1 MDSETRELRYPLGRA
16 RAVAVWVIALA
27 VYVMAVFHRTSLGVA
42 GLLATDRFE
51 ISNSELAAFTVLQLL
66 VYASM
71 QVPVGVILDRYGPRA
86 LLLVG
91 GVLMSLGQLAFA
103 FVDGFGPALLARGVV
118 GAGDAMI
125 FASVLRLANWW
136 FTARQVPMVVQLTG
150 MVGQLG
156 SVLASVPLTL
166 LLREYGWTRTFAA
179 AATIGL
185 VILVGVL
192 LVVRDSPYLERQV
205 SEVDLPEL
213 VRSLPGVWRSP
224 GTQVGFWAHFTA
236 QFGVNCFGLLW
247 GFPFLVEGQGLSEE
261 TASTVLLV
269 MTVSVLVVGVVV
281 AKLIERFPFYRS
293 LLVLAVVVAIAT
305 VWAVVLLWPG
315 RSPLWLLLVMGV
327 VTAIGGPA
335 SMVAFDVART
345 FTSPQAVGRVTG
357 VVNVGGYLATLLVT
371 ALIGLILDLHAHDGS
386 TRTLGDFKLAM
397 SVQYLFWIGGGI
409 QMLRWRRR
417 AIAALDQDDEAHV
430 PRLRRGDQ
438 VSAPLI

>member
-1 MDSETRELRYPLGRA
+1 MDGETRELRYPLGQA
-16 RAVAVWVIALA
+16 RAFVVWALALA

-66 VYASM
+66 VYAAM
-71 QVPVGVILDRYGPRA
+71 QVPVGVMLDRYGPRV
-86 LLLVG
+86 LLVAG

-103 FVDGFGPALLARGVV
+103 VVEGFGPALVARGVV

-125 FASVLRLANWW
+125 FASVIRLANWW
-136 FTARQVPMVVQLTG
+136 FTPRQVPMVVQVTG

-166 LLREYGWTRTFAA
+166 LLREYGWSRTFAT
-179 AATIGL
+179 AATVGL
-185 VILVGVL
+185 VILIGVL

-205 SEVDLPEL
+205 SEIDLGAL

-224 GTQVGFWAHFTA
+224 GTQVGFWAHFTS
-236 QFGVNCFGLLW
+236 QFGVNCFALLW

-269 MTVSVLVVGVVV
+269 MVASVLVVGIVI

-293 LLVLAVVVAIAT
+293 LLVFAVVVAIAT

-315 RSPLWLLLVMGV
+315 QSPLWLLLVMGV
-327 VTAIGGPA
+327 VTAVGGPA

-371 ALIGLILDLHAHDGS
+371 ALIGLILDLHARDGS
-386 TRTLGDFKLAM
+386 TRTLVDFKLAM
-397 SVQYLFWIGGGI
+397 SVQFLFWIGGSV

-417 AIAALDQDDEAHV
+417 AIIALNQDDDTHV
-430 PRLRRGDQ
+430 PRLRQGDQ